1 MTILEYLRIFRRN
14 NKLLYH
20 MKKYIFLALTFFIG
34 LQISEAQVKW
44 DADAL
49 HTNVRFSI
57 SHLGISF
64 IDGEFQKISGA
75 VVSKTDSDFADA
87 EFDFT
92 IEVQSID
99 TRVKQRDDHLRSD
112 DFFNAEK
119 YPNITLKN
127 ARLKKSDGDNYTLTG
142 DLTMRDVTK
151 KVTFDVVVHGVITD
165 PWGNTRAGLTAT
177 TKVKRKDFNIN
188 YNGKLPSGVDEVGNE
203 VKIEVN
209 TELVKVAK

>member
-1 MTILEYLRIFRRN
+1 
-14 NKLLYH
+14 